1 MHGRHLPALG
11 RRFWVALCLASIFG
25 ANMGDFFAHN
35 LGLGHVRGLPF
46 LAAAFAVVL
55 VVERFDRLAHQ
66 GYYWLA
72 IIIVRTAATNL
83 ADFMAG
89 DMKLPRLL
97 VMAGLTVLLVVVVTA
112 AWMAW
117 RRSGGVAGQSRS
129 LVLRADTAYWVS
141 MLVAGTLGTVMG
153 DYFSHNLHLGDG
165 GGAVVLSAVLAGF
178 FLIGARGLIWSLP
191 FYWATVVMVRAAG
204 TCVGDFLAQRSML
217 GLALSTAVTGVAFAA
232 LLRAWRE
239 AKPDAARRAA

>member
-25 ANMGDFFAHN
+25 ANMGDFFAHD
-35 LGLGHVRGLPF
+35 LGLGHVGGLPF

-55 VVERFDRLAHQ
+55 VVERFDRLAHE
-66 GYYWLA
+66 GHYWLA

-89 DMKLPRLL
+89 DMRLPRLL
-97 VMAGLTVLLVVVVTA
+97 VMAGLTTLLVVVVTA
-112 AWMAW
+112 AWRAW
-117 RRSGGVAGQSRS
+117 RRTGGDAGEARS

-141 MLVAGTLGTVMG
+141 MLLAGTLGTVMG

-165 GGAVVLSAVLAGF
+165 VGAVVLSVVLAGF
-178 FLIGARGLIWSLP
+178 FLVGARGLIWSLP

-204 TCVGDFLAQRSML
+204 TCVGDFLAGRSML
-217 GLALSTAVTGVAFAA
+217 GLALSTVVTGVVFVAM
-232 LLRAWRE
+232 LLAWRGS
-239 AKPDAARRAA
+239 RAETAPAD

>member
-11 RRFWVALCLASIFG
+11 RRFWAALCLASIFG
-25 ANMGDFFAHN
+25 ANMGDFFAHD

-46 LAAAFAVVL
+46 LAVAFAVVL
-55 VVERFDRLAHQ
+55 VAERFDRLAHE

-72 IIIVRTAATNL
+72 IVIVRTAATNL

-89 DMKLPRLL
+89 DMRLPRLL
-97 VMAGLTVLLVVVVTA
+97 VMAGLTVLLAVVVGI

-117 RRSGGVAGQSRS
+117 RRSGRAPGDSRS

-141 MLVAGTLGTVMG
+141 MLIAGTLGTVMG
-153 DYFSHNLHLGDG
+153 DYFSHDLHLGDG
-165 GGAVVLSAVLAGF
+165 IGAVVLSVVLAGF
-178 FLIGARGLIWSLP
+178 FLVGARGLIWSLP

-204 TCVGDFLAQRSML
+204 TCVGDFLAGRSML
-217 GLALSTAVTGVAFAA
+217 GLALSTVVTGVAFVA
-232 LLRAWRE
+232 LLVAWRE
-239 AKPDAARRAA
+239 AKSDAAAAR